1 MKVPVLDLDS
11 QPIDE
16 VDIPNIFKS
25 PYRPDIIKKA
35 VISQQS
41 HQFQPQGRDPMAGK
55 RTTAESRG
63 VGLGI
68 ARVPRIK
75 GGMRAAFGVSIVGG
89 HQAFP
94 PRAEKIIRKEI
105 NKKERRLAIRSGIA
119 ATAIREIVAGRGH
132 IIDTV
137 SQLPLVVEDSV
148 QSLGKTKEIKELFD
162 HLGLWQ
168 DVERARRRKIRAGRG
183 KTRGR
188 KRKPG
193 KGPLIVVSEDLGIGK
208 ASSNL
213 PGVDV
218 VKVEDLNAELLAPG
232 AHPGRLV
239 VWTRTALEALD
250 EVWGGGRP
258 EAS

>member
-1 MKVPVLDLDS
+1 MLDS
-11 QPIDE
+11 DNQPIDE
-16 VDIPNIFKS
+16 VEIPNVFKS

-35 VISQQS
+35 VLSQQS
-41 HQFQPQGRDPMAGK
+41 HRFQPQGRDPMAGK

-94 PRAEKIIRKEI
+94 PRAQKIIRKEI

-119 ATAIREIVAGRGH
+119 ATAVRDIVAGRGH

-137 SQLPLVVEDSV
+137 SQLPLVVEDNV
-148 QSLGKTKEIKELFD
+148 QSLVKTKEIKELLD

-188 KRKPG
+188 KRKTG

-232 AHPGRLV
+232 THPGRLI

-250 EVWGGGRP
+250 EVWGGGKP
-258 EAS
+258 